1 MKNSKKIISNLFES
15 IGVEINGRNPWDIKV
30 ENEGFY
36 RRVLNHG
43 VLGLGESY
51 MDGWW
56 NCNDLSELF
65 FRILRSDLQS
75 RVKSIKLLLPIVKAK
90 VFNLQKKKKALKDVG
105 SHYNKGNILFEN
117 MLDERLKYA
126 CAYWKNSKTLNDAQE
141 AKLELICSKIGLK
154 PKMKVL
160 DIGCGWASFI
170 KYACEKYDIRAL
182 GITIS
187 EEQVKLGR
195 ELCKGLPIEIRLQ
208 DYREV
213 RGVFD
218 RIVSIGMIEHVG
230 YKNYWQ
236 FMQAVNN
243 NLHNDGL
250 FLLHTIGSNNSDM
263 CTDAWTN
270 KYIFPNGMLPSLRQ
284 LTKAAE
290 NIFIIEDVHNF
301 GYDYS
306 KTLNAW
312 YENFNRN
319 W

>member
-1 MKNSKKIISNLFES
+1 M
-15 IGVEINGRNPWDIKV
+15 
-30 ENEGFY
+30 
-36 RRVLNHG
+36 
-43 VLGLGESY
+43 
-51 MDGWW
+51 
-56 NCNDLSELF
+56 
-65 FRILRSDLQS
+65 
-75 RVKSIKLLLPIVKAK
+75 
-90 VFNLQKKKKALKDVG
+90 
-105 SHYNKGNILFEN
+105 
-117 MLDERLKYA
+117 
-126 CAYWKNSKTLNDAQE
+126 
-141 AKLELICSKIGLK
+141 
-154 PKMKVL
+154 

-319 W
+319 WKEKLSKYYDDRFYRMWKYFLLSFSGSFKARYNQLWQIVFSKKGIIGGYSSCR